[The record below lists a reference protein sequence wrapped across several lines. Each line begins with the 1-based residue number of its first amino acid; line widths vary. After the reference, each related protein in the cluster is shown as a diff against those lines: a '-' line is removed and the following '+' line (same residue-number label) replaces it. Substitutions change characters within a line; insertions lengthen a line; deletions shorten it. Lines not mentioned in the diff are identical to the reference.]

1 MNRSSHVLLTLRAG
15 EAPEHIPCHLDY
27 LVGAARRVSTLDG
40 GPVDRALGVA
50 GGFRALGVYHA
61 AASLGRVGE
70 QAVHWND
77 VEQELGLARTY
88 QVQIADAAS
97 SERIVDRLRS
107 VPAVESAHVQT
118 LATAPFVA
126 TAPADAS
133 LDSAWASHERV
144 HAREAHRI
152 EPGDERVTVGLVDTG
167 ISLGHPEFQRKL
179 LAGYD
184 TVDLGVDESTGLR
197 LIGDSR
203 GKDFTPS
210 DEVGHGSHVGGI
222 VGATGWDLPPGIGG
236 LSLLLPVRVL
246 AAALSKDSN
255 RPAGLGAEANINAGF
270 KVAVDL
276 GATVLNLSFGTSE
289 HDLDPQAPTPQEDVV
304 RYAARSG
311 CVLVAASGNS
321 GVAERYYPAALPEVI
336 AVASVGADG
345 RRSTFSSYGDHV
357 ALSAPGE
364 RIVSCGLKRARGRER
379 HVVRCAVRHR
389 RGGAARRPR
398 AQTRPHAHAAG
409 GAHAAGLDDDAAS
422 RRARDGDWKRAA
434 RRGGRAA
441 APRRRGGLMR
451 QIYVAFE
458 RGQRGPPCGAAH
470 SSPPTRGRPG

>member
-1 MNRSSHVLLTLRAG
+1 VKRSSHVLLTVRAG
-15 EAPEHIPCHLDY
+15 EALEHVPCHLDH
-27 LVGAARRVSTLDG
+27 LLGAARRVTSLDD
-40 GPVDRALGVA
+40 GPIDDALEPA

-70 QAVHWND
+70 QAARWSD
-77 VEQELGLARTY
+77 IEQELGLARTY
-88 QVQIADAAS
+88 QIEIADAAAA
-97 SERIVDRLRS
+97 ERVVDRLRS
-107 VPAVESAHVQT
+107 VSSVESAHMQT

-126 TAPADAS
+126 TATADAVV
-133 LDSAWASHERV
+133 DSAWAPHERV

-184 TVDLGVDESTGLR
+184 TVDLGLGESTGLR

-210 DEVGHGSHVGGI
+210 DAVGHGSHVGGI
-222 VGATGWDLPPGIGG
+222 VGATGWDLPPGIAG

-246 AAALSKDSN
+246 AAALSRDGR
-255 RPAGLGAEANINAGF
+255 RPSGIGAEANINAGV

-289 HDLDPQAPTPQEDVV
+289 HDLDPHAPKPQEEVV
-304 RYAARSG
+304 RYAARNG

-321 GVAERYYPAALPEVI
+321 GRAERYYPAALPEVI

-345 RRSTFSSYGDHV
+345 RRSAFSSYGDHV
-357 ALSAPGE
+357 DLSAPGE
-364 RIVSCGLKRARGRER
+364 RIVSCGLSGLNEGSGTSYAAPF
-379 HVVRCAVRHR
+379 VT
-389 RGGAARRPR
+389 GAAALVVAR
-398 AQTRPHAHAAG
+398 A
-409 GAHAAGLDDDAAS
+409 
-422 RRARDGDWKRAA
+422 
-434 RRGGRAA
+434 
-441 APRRRGGLMR
+441 RRRGRTLTPEEVRSLLVSTTTPLRDAPPNEIGSGLLD
-451 QIYVAFE
+451 AE
-458 RGQRGPPCGAAH
+458 AALKRLDAEDA
-470 SSPPTRGRPG
+470 S